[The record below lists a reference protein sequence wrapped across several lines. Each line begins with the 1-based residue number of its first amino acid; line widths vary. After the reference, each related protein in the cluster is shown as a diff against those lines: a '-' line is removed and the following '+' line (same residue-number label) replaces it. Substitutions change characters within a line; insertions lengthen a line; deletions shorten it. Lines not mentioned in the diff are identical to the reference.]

1 MNELNFAKS
10 LHIKN
15 LKKTTKYMLNEN
27 KNKIQLLST
36 IRLII
41 SCSEAVLEDE
51 IYKKQVH

>member
-1 MNELNFAKS
+1 
-10 LHIKN
+10 
-15 LKKTTKYMLNEN
+15 MLNEN